1 MDRLF
6 STFFKY
12 NSYKG
17 ELIYMAEYDFTKAK
31 NGDIFYATI
40 DKAVGVEKFV
50 VRDLIKD
57 KFVLDEDD
65 VFHINSFLTHS
76 TMIWEKGIKP
86 PIPLF
91 TNRVDAE
98 NYNKNKDKEYL
109 KQLQSKYITLEDIIK
124 LLYKNT
130 STTLWNNYI
139 LREFID
145 TKLKEFNIDMEEK

>member
-1 MDRLF
+1 
-6 STFFKY
+6 
-12 NSYKG
+12 
-17 ELIYMAEYDFTKAK
+17 MAEYDFTKAK

-40 DKAVGVEKFV
+40 DKAIGVEKFV
-50 VRDLIKD
+50 VRDPIKD

-98 NYNKNKDKEYL
+98 NYNRSKDKEYL
-109 KQLQSKYITLEDIIK
+109 EQLQLKYSTLNDIIK
-124 LLYKNT
+124 LLYENAL
-130 STTLWNNYI
+130 STLSDNYV
-139 LREFID
+139 LREFINS
-145 TKLKEFNIDMEEK
+145 KLKEFNINVEDI

>member
-1 MDRLF
+1 ME
-6 STFFKY
+6 
-12 NSYKG
+12 N
-17 ELIYMAEYDFTKAK
+17 
-31 NGDIFYATI
+31 
-40 DKAVGVEKFV
+40 
-50 VRDLIKD
+50 
-57 KFVLDEDD
+57 
-65 VFHINSFLTHS
+65 
-76 TMIWEKGIKP
+76 GIKP

-109 KQLQSKYITLEDIIK
+109 KQLQSKYITLDDIIK

-130 STTLWNNYI
+130 STTLWNDYI